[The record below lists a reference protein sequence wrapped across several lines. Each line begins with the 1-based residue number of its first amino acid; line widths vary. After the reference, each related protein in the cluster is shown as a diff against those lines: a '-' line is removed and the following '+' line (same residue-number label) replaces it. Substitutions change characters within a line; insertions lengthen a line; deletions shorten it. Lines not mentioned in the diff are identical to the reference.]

1 MCFKGPLAML
11 THAAPQ
17 FTPAQLIDAGRRAE
31 AQGRPDMAVQFYRYL
46 TEYFAEAV
54 EAAEAHNALG
64 RIGAA
69 QSLPR
74 IARPQPG
81 SVRDAQPALAVR
93 RRLALHRDPYRTGR
107 ALTAVLG
114 AIGWLLAMAGTA
126 AVPAYLLLRTEAAGL
141 PPVEALPLAGGA
153 AGGVIVGCG
162 VVLAAHVARALFDQ
176 ANAVHRLLALER
188 ERLEGE

>member
-1 MCFKGPLAML
+1 ML

-17 FTPAQLIDAGRRAE
+17 LTPAQLIDAGRRAE
-31 AQGRPDMAVQFYRYL
+31 AQGRPDVAVQFYRYL

-69 QSLPR
+69 QTLPL
-74 IARPQPG
+74 IARP
-81 SVRDAQPALAVR
+81 RPARGVPAAAAPAAR
-93 RRLALHRDPYRTGR
+93 RRIVLRADPYRTGR

-114 AIGWLLAMAGTA
+114 ALGWLVAVAGTA
-126 AVPAYLLLRTEAAGL
+126 AIPAFLLLRPEQAGAS
-141 PPVEALPLAGGA
+141 PAEMLPLAGGA
-153 AGGVIVGCG
+153 AGGVILGCG
-162 VVLAAHVARALFDQ
+162 VILASHIARALFDQ
-176 ANAVHRLLALER
+176 ANAVHHLLTLQR